1 MNFKKAKIAS
11 AMLSGLMCAMV
22 MAAPTSKF
30 QESQLSASAW
40 WTQDK
45 FVAGDFYVYLDK
57 LGTKATECSI
67 VGWASDEEMPSN
79 LIIPDTLTVTGKD
92 FNNKEFTVENI
103 KVTAIGMSAFNNSKS
118 LRSVTFPDTIES
130 IGTDAFKN
138 SGLESLEIPSS
149 IRVVQVSAFD
159 NCDSLSNAT
168 YAGKEPVLRGFT
180 NCDNF
185 ISLNKEPLVFED
197 PETGKPCL
205 NPDIENEISYYFY
218 TMDDAIFL
226 QDYINDLV
234 SYIINTTIS
243 EGDSDLVKARKLHDW
258 VVQNVY
264 YDPDK
269 NSSGFSIVDENHHDW
284 SIFLHRKEDGK
295 FYSVC
300 DGYARGYELLL
311 KAAGFED
318 NQVERVLANPT
329 PEYKAQTDDPAGH
342 AWNLVEIAG
351 RKYHVDTCWDDNPK
365 NELSYDNFLKSE
377 YEFKASHKDFIWK
390 KTGITGLS
398 TTDIG
403 DVNLDGLRDTED
415 LEWIQAYVEKP
426 RTLSN
431 MEFNAADVNMDGQVD
446 MNDHDLL
453 SAYLNRDE
461 RFDPS
466 SVTVFEYAFIY
477 DRLGDV
483 NADDKI
489 NQDDLYLLSDY
500 LLGKAKLETS
510 LQRFNADMYIDGIID
525 VYDLIR
531 MRQKIVTIIT
541 QPQDASAQIGS
552 LVSASVEATGEG
564 LTYQW
569 YEQAPGQTGFSESS
583 STSATYSFPMTESKD
598 GSKVYC
604 IIKDKHGNAVQSDT
618 VTLGTTI
625 NTNQT
630 QSATETTTTKITE
643 TTKAVETTQTTKT
656 TTTKATETT
665 KTTKATTTKNVETTK
680 KTDVTTTKTT
690 ETTPAPTDPDVTLY
704 GDVNNDGVVNIL
716 DVLTLNKNLLSG
728 EELTPQG
735 RINADVDCDGTPTVV
750 DSLNILKFTINLVKS
765 FPVI

>member
-40 WTQDK
+40 WTQNK

-57 LGTKATECSI
+57 LGTNATECSI

-92 FNNKEFTVENI
+92 YNNKEFTVENI

-149 IRVVQVSAFD
+149 VNVVQNSAFD
-159 NCDSLSNAT
+159 NCDSLSNVT
-168 YAGKEPVLRGFT
+168 YMGTGTLFRGFT

-185 ISLNKEPLVFED
+185 AYFNGNPLVYYES
-197 PETGKPCL
+197 ETGKPCL
-205 NPDIENEISYYFY
+205 NPDIENDVYSHFVA
-218 TMDDAIFL
+218 MDDCIFL
-226 QDYINDLV
+226 QNYIQDFV
-234 SYIINTTIS
+234 QYIIKTTIS
-243 EGDSDLVKARKLHDW
+243 ENDSDVVKARKLHDW
-258 VVQNVY
+258 VVQQVY
-264 YDPDK
+264 YDYDCEKRNLGALDPC
-269 NSSGFSIVDENHHDW
+269 HYAW
-284 SIFLHRKEDGK
+284 SIFLNKKADGK

-300 DGYARGYELLL
+300 DGYAGGYRILLET
-311 KAAGFED
+311 AGIESKIISG
-318 NQVERVLANPT
+318 VPT
-329 PEYKAQTDDPAGH
+329 PEYDKEPGSIAH

-351 RKYHVDTCWDDNPK
+351 RKYHIDTCWDDNPK

-377 YEFKASHKDFIWK
+377 YEFKASHKNYIWES
-390 KTGITGLS
+390 TGITGLS

-415 LEWIQAYVEKP
+415 LERIKAYVEKP
-426 RTLSN
+426 KTLSN
-431 MEFNAADVNMDGQVD
+431 MELNGADVNMDGQVD

-461 RFDPS
+461 RFYPS

-483 NADDKI
+483 NADNKI
-489 NQDDLYLLSDY
+489 NQDDLNLLSDY

-510 LQRFNADMYIDGIID
+510 LQSFNADMYIDGIID
-525 VYDLIR
+525 VFDLIR

-552 LVSASVEATGEG
+552 LVSTSVEATGEG

-583 STSATYSFPMTESKD
+583 STSATYSFLMTEAKD

-765 FPVI
+765 FPII

>member
-1 MNFKKAKIAS
+1 M
-11 AMLSGLMCAMV
+11 
-22 MAAPTSKF
+22 
-30 QESQLSASAW
+30 
-40 WTQDK
+40 
-45 FVAGDFYVYLDK
+45 
-57 LGTKATECSI
+57 
-67 VGWASDEEMPSN
+67 
-79 LIIPDTLTVTGKD
+79 
-92 FNNKEFTVENI
+92 
-103 KVTAIGMSAFNNSKS
+103 
-118 LRSVTFPDTIES
+118 
-130 IGTDAFKN
+130 
-138 SGLESLEIPSS
+138 
-149 IRVVQVSAFD
+149 
-159 NCDSLSNAT
+159 
-168 YAGKEPVLRGFT
+168 
-180 NCDNF
+180 
-185 ISLNKEPLVFED
+185 
-197 PETGKPCL
+197 
-205 NPDIENEISYYFY
+205 
-218 TMDDAIFL
+218 
-226 QDYINDLV
+226 
-234 SYIINTTIS
+234 
-243 EGDSDLVKARKLHDW
+243 
-258 VVQNVY
+258 
-264 YDPDK
+264 
-269 NSSGFSIVDENHHDW
+269 
-284 SIFLHRKEDGK
+284 
-295 FYSVC
+295 
-300 DGYARGYELLL
+300 
-311 KAAGFED
+311 
-318 NQVERVLANPT
+318 
-329 PEYKAQTDDPAGH
+329 
-342 AWNLVEIAG
+342 
-351 RKYHVDTCWDDNPK
+351 
-365 NELSYDNFLKSE
+365 KSE
-377 YEFKASHKDFIWK
+377 YEFKASHKDFIWES
-390 KTGITGLS
+390 TGITGLS
-398 TTDIG
+398 TSDIG
-403 DVNLDGLRDTED
+403 DVNLDGLCDTED
-415 LEWIQAYVEKP
+415 LERIKAYVEKP
-426 RTLSN
+426 KTLSN
-431 MEFNAADVNMDGQVD
+431 MELNGADVNMDGQVD

-461 RFDPS
+461 RFYPS

-483 NADDKI
+483 NADNKI

-500 LLGKAKLETS
+500 LLGKEKLETS

-525 VYDLIR
+525 VFDLIR

-552 LVSASVEATGEG
+552 LVSTSVEATGEG

-728 EELTPQG
+728 EALTPQG
-735 RINADVDCDGTPTVV
+735 RINADVDCDGTSTVV

-765 FPVI
+765 FPII

>member
-40 WTQDK
+40 TQDK
-45 FVAGDFYVYLDK
+45 YIAGDFYVRLNTTGNDA
-57 LGTKATECSI
+57 TKCSI

-92 FNNKEFTVENI
+92 FNNKEFTAENVM
-103 KVTAIGMSAFNNSKS
+103 VTAIGASAFINSES
-118 LRSVTFPDTIES
+118 LRSVEFPDTLES
-130 IGTDAFKN
+130 IATNSFKN

-149 IRVVQVSAFD
+149 VNVIQNSAFD
-159 NCDSLSNAT
+159 NCDSLSDVT
-168 YAGKEPVLRGFT
+168 YLGTGILVLGFT

-185 ISLNKEPLVFED
+185 AYLNGNPLVYYES
-197 PETGKPCL
+197 ETGKPYL
-205 NPDIENEISYYFY
+205 NPDIENDVYAHFVG
-218 TMDDAIFL
+218 MDDCIFL
-226 QDYINDLV
+226 QNYIQDLV
-234 SYIINTTIS
+234 QYIIKTTIS
-243 EGDSDLVKARKLHDW
+243 ENDSDVVKARKLHDW
-258 VVQNVY
+258 VVQQVY
-264 YDPDK
+264 YDHENM
-269 NSSGFSIVDENHHDW
+269 NSSAADPCHHTW
-284 SIFLHRKEDGK
+284 SMFLNKKEDGK

-300 DGYARGYELLL
+300 DGYSGGYRLLL
-311 KAAGFED
+311 KTAGIKSESI
-318 NQVERVLANPT
+318 AGIPT
-329 PEYKAQTDDPAGH
+329 PEYDKELGSMGH

-377 YEFKASHKDFIWK
+377 YEFKASHKNYIWESK
-390 KTGITGLS
+390 GITGLS

-415 LEWIQAYVEKP
+415 LERIKAYVEKP
-426 RTLSN
+426 KTLSN
-431 MEFNAADVNMDGQVD
+431 MELNGADVNMDGRVD

-453 SAYLNRDE
+453 SAYINRDE
-461 RFDPS
+461 KFYPS

-483 NADDKI
+483 NADNKI
-489 NQDDLYLLSDY
+489 NQDDLNLLSDY

-583 STSATYSFPMTESKD
+583 STSATYSFPMTEAKD
-598 GSKVYC
+598 GIKVYC

-665 KTTKATTTKNVETTK
+665 KTTKVTTTKNVETTK